1 MSHTLQAAGYSPTL
15 NTLHK
20 PAPTH
25 TMVLHFDSALA
36 CHGGNQ
42 EILVYEERVSYVT
55 IIRPYLMPI
64 KFSYIS
70 TVTLHYISTVST
82 LEPLQYYPLFYM

>member
-1 MSHTLQAAGYSPTL
+1 MDINNIWYMSHTLQLAGSSPTL

-20 PAPTH
+20 PAPTQ
-25 TMVLHFDSALA
+25 TMMLRFDSALV
-36 CHGGNQ
+36 CHAGNQ

-64 KFSYIS
+64 NFSYIS
-70 TVTLHYISTVST
+70 TVTLH
-82 LEPLQYYPLFYM
+82 